1 DRMSSSLELVL
12 LYAITAGLGWTITG
26 WALKNQYQLE
36 SKHIIRLLL
45 SGIGSGIIIGLVDNN
60 SFHSVG
66 YFLIIGIIGG
76 IVSGIILRKHMHLTI
91 WQMAGLGGGWI
102 LSGFFYLVSVFI
114 PSLSGLI
121 MGAISGAIIIAILE
135 AARKRAARQAEH
147 G

>member
-1 DRMSSSLELVL
+1 
-12 LYAITAGLGWTITG
+12 
-26 WALKNQYQLE
+26 
-36 SKHIIRLLL
+36 
-45 SGIGSGIIIGLVDNN
+45 
-60 SFHSVG
+60 
-66 YFLIIGIIGG
+66 
-76 IVSGIILRKHMHLTI
+76 
-91 WQMAGLGGGWI
+91 MAGLGGGWI